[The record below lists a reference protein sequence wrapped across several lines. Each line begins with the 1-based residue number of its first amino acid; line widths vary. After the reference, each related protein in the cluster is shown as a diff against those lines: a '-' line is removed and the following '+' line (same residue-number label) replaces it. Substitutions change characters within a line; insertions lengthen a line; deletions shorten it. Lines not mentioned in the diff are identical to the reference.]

1 MGTPP
6 PTTHVFSNLASVNVG
21 GHDSVHAPEPGT
33 AVLMA
38 AGLAGLAA
46 LGRRR
51 ERSHRYFSWALG
63 LPDTSSY
70 QRDR

>member
-1 MGTPP
+1 MVGTPP
-6 PTTHVFSNLASVNVG
+6 PTTTNVFSDLASVNVG

-51 ERSHRYFSWALG
+51 ER
-63 LPDTSSY
+63 
-70 QRDR
+70 

>member
-1 MGTPP
+1 MVGTPP
-6 PTTHVFSNLASVNVG
+6 PTTTNNVFSDLASVNVG

-51 ERSHRYFSWALG
+51 ER
-63 LPDTSSY
+63 
-70 QRDR
+70 

>member
-1 MGTPP
+1 MVGTPP
-6 PTTHVFSNLASVNVG
+6 PTTTHVFSNLASVNVG

-51 ERSHRYFSWALG
+51 ER
-63 LPDTSSY
+63 
-70 QRDR
+70 